1 MGSISQC
8 NVLVCM
14 DCTVTSHSGHKMVL
28 LKEGADKARQ
38 TIADVTG
45 EFEKVASQMESELQ
59 AVMDGLQRYR
69 DSVGALRAAIAERA
83 AGLVAAIEA
92 RRDAALAE
100 VEAKSAGPIKRAE
113 AEAEALQSKVLRAR
127 GCVDFSVR
135 AQQSSDVQVSS
146 PWVL

>member
-1 MGSISQC
+1 M
-8 NVLVCM
+8 
-14 DCTVTSHSGHKMVL
+14 
-28 LKEGADKARQ
+28 EG
-38 TIADVTG
+38 
-45 EFEKVASQMESELQ
+45 ELQ

-69 DSVGALRAAIAERA
+69 GSVGELRAAITERA

>member
-14 DCTVTSHSGHKMVL
+14 DCTVTTHSGHKMVL

-45 EFEKVASQMESELQ
+45 EFEKVALQMEGELQ

-69 DSVGALRAAIAERA
+69 GSIDALHTCIDERA
-83 AGLVAAIEA
+83 ACLVAAIEA
-92 RRDAALAE
+92 RRREAHAE

-135 AQQSSDVQVSS
+135 ARQSLDVQVSS